1 MPKVKSPPVDLE
13 QYLIGR
19 EHKYVSYEE
28 GARMC
33 GLPYWGFVKMA
44 KEAEA
49 TWALRK
55 TSMVDMKSRKRME
68 IQTMEEL
75 VGQGKKKYVRYAE
88 GAELYSVGKHTFEK
102 WANKSIKAAL
112 KALKLWNSTFQ
123 KRGKIKE
130 YKFEKRGKIYQNKLQ
145 KRGKTMYYVFGGA
158 SSCLEKTQSQ

>member
-1 MPKVKSPPVDLE
+1 MPKVKSPPVNLD
-13 QYLIGR
+13 QYLKGR
-19 EHKYVSYEE
+19 EHHYVSYED

-33 GLPYWGFVKMA
+33 GLPYWGFVKMV

-55 TSMVDMKSRKRME
+55 TSMVDMNVVEKYIEENCVFEIKETKSEKKEGSDMKSRKRME

-102 WANKSIKAAL
+102 WAKDANAIRKVNGVVL
-112 KALKLWNSTFQ
+112 VNTE
-123 KRGKIKE
+123 KIDAFIE
-130 YKFEKRGKIYQNKLQ
+130 GFE
-145 KRGKTMYYVFGGA
+145 
-158 SSCLEKTQSQ
+158 ED

>member
-55 TSMVDMKSRKRME
+55 TSMVDMNVVEKYIEENCVFEIKETKAPKKKGSDMKSRKRME

-112 KALKLWNSTFQ
+112 KALKAM
-123 KRGKIKE
+123 E
-130 YKFEKRGKIYQNKLQ
+130 
-145 KRGKTMYYVFGGA
+145 
-158 SSCLEKTQSQ
+158 

>member
-1 MPKVKSPPVDLE
+1 MPKVKSPPVNLD
-13 QYLIGR
+13 QYLEGR

-55 TSMVDMKSRKRME
+55 TSMVDMNVVEKYIEENCVFEIKETKSEKKEGSDMKSRKRME

-102 WANKSIKAAL
+102 WAKDANAIRKVNGVVL
-112 KALKLWNSTFQ
+112 VNTE
-123 KRGKIKE
+123 KIDAFIE
-130 YKFEKRGKIYQNKLQ
+130 GFE
-145 KRGKTMYYVFGGA
+145 
-158 SSCLEKTQSQ
+158 EE